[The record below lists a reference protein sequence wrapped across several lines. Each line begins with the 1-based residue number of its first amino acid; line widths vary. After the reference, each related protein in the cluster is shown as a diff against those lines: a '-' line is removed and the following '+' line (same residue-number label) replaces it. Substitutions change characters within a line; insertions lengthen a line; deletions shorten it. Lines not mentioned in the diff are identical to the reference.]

1 MRTVYLDHNAT
12 TPVRPEVLDAMLP
25 YYREHFGN
33 ASSVH
38 GFGRETRSAIEE
50 AREILARALCASPDE
65 IYFTSGGTESDNTAL
80 KGIAH
85 ERREKGDHIVTS
97 QIEHHAIL
105 HTCQYLEQ
113 EGFRVMYLPVDRY
126 GRVDPDDLW
135 RAMTDR
141 TILVSI
147 MHANNEVGTIQPLAE
162 LGGIAKEWGA
172 YFHTDAVQAFG
183 KVPIDVDAMGI
194 DALSLSGHKIY
205 APKGVGVLYLRKDV
219 TISALMHGGH
229 HERNRRAGTENVP
242 GIVALGKATELA
254 LQEMD
259 EEGGRLRELRDAL
272 QDHLT
277 RRIERVSLNGHPSDR
292 LSGTLNLS
300 FEGVEGESLILSLDM
315 EGIAVAS
322 GSACTAGLSEPSHV
336 LTAMGI
342 PPRLAESSLRFSLG
356 RDNDTEDIEYVAD
369 VMPPVVERLRRMS
382 VFE

>member
-38 GFGRETRSAIEE
+38 GFGRETRSAIDA
-50 AREILARALCASPDE
+50 AREIVAQALCASSDE

-85 ERREKGDHIVTS
+85 AYREKGDHIVTS

-105 HTCQYLEQ
+105 HTCHYLEQ
-113 EGFRVMYLPVDRY
+113 EGFRVTYLPVDRY
-126 GRVDPDDLW
+126 GCVDPDDLR

-162 LGGIAKEWGA
+162 LGGIAKERGA

-205 APKGVGVLYLRKDV
+205 APKGVGVLYLRTDV
-219 TISALMHGGH
+219 AISALMHGGH

-242 GIVALGKATELA
+242 GIAGLGKATELA

-259 EEGGRLRELRDAL
+259 EEGTRLSELRDML
-272 QDHLT
+272 QDRLIQG
-277 RRIERVSLNGHPSDR
+277 IERVSLNGHPTGR

-315 EGIAVAS
+315 EGVAVAS

-342 PPRLAESSLRFSLG
+342 PPRQAESSLRFSLG

-369 VMPPVVERLRRMS
+369 VLPPIVERLRKMS
-382 VFE
+382 VFG